1 VLEENPKNGIIV
13 AKILKALLDDKEAT
27 LAQLNRIYGFN
38 YDVFFHVQVRKRKI
52 PMNVSIDLVPNSENE
67 NLGTRMMVLTY
78 NS

>member
-1 VLEENPKNGIIV
+1 MLEENPKNGIIV